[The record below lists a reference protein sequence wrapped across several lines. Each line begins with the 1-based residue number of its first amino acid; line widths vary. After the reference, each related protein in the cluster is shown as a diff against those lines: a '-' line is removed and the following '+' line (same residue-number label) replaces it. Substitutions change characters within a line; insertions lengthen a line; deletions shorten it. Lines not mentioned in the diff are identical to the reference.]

1 MLATSFGDI
10 LWLIIISFFFIT
22 YLMMLFSVIGDIFR
36 NHEMSGIMKAVW
48 LILLFAIPL
57 ITLLSYVIV
66 NGADMA
72 KRSMKEQQD
81 AKAAFDDYVRQAA
94 GTGGAASE
102 LANAKSLLDSG
113 AITADEYAKLKA
125 KIIG

>member
-57 ITLLSYVIV
+57 ITLLIYVIV
-66 NGADMA
+66 NGAGMA

-113 AITADEYAKLKA
+113 AITADEYATLKA
-125 KIIG
+125 KILG

>member
-36 NHEMSGIMKAVW
+36 NHEMGGVAKAIW
-48 LILLFAIPL
+48 LVLLFILPL
-57 ITLLSYVIV
+57 LTLLVYVII
-66 NGADMA
+66 NGAGMA
-72 KRSMKEQQD
+72 KRSVKEQQD
-81 AKAAFDDYVRQAA
+81 AKAAFDEYVRQAA

>member
-1 MLATSFGDI
+1 
-10 LWLIIISFFFIT
+10 
-22 YLMMLFSVIGDIFR
+22 
-36 NHEMSGIMKAVW
+36 
-48 LILLFAIPL
+48 
-57 ITLLSYVIV
+57 
-66 NGADMA
+66 MA

-113 AITADEYAKLKA
+113 AISADEYAKLKA

>member
-36 NHEMSGIMKAVW
+36 NHEMGGVAKAIW
-48 LILLFAIPL
+48 LVLLFALPL
-57 ITLLSYVIV
+57 LTLLVYVIM
-66 NGADMA
+66 NGAGMA

>member
-36 NHEMSGIMKAVW
+36 NHEMGGVAKAIW
-48 LILLFAIPL
+48 LVLLFALPL
-57 ITLLSYVIV
+57 LTLLVYVIM
-66 NGADMA
+66 NGAGMA

-113 AITADEYAKLKA
+113 AITADEYATLKA
-125 KIIG
+125 KILG

>member
-48 LILLFAIPL
+48 LVLLFALPL
-57 ITLLSYVIV
+57 LTLLIYVIV
-66 NGADMA
+66 NGAGMA

-94 GTGGAASE
+94 GTSGAASE

-113 AITADEYAKLKA
+113 AITADEYATLKA
-125 KIIG
+125 KILG

>member
-36 NHEMSGIMKAVW
+36 NHEMSGIMKAIW
-48 LILLFAIPL
+48 LVLLFALPL
-57 ITLLSYVIV
+57 LTLLIYVIV
-66 NGADMA
+66 NGAGMA

-81 AKAAFDDYVRQAA
+81 SKAAFDDYVRQAA

-113 AITADEYAKLKA
+113 AITDDEYAKLKA

>member
-36 NHEMSGIMKAVW
+36 NHEMSGGMKAVW
-48 LILLFAIPL
+48 LILLFVIPL
-57 ITLLSYVIV
+57 ITLLIYVIV
-66 NGADMA
+66 NGAGMA

-113 AITADEYAKLKA
+113 AITADEYAKLKG

>member
-48 LILLFAIPL
+48 LVLLFALPL
-57 ITLLSYVIV
+57 LTLLIYVIV
-66 NGADMA
+66 NGAGMA

-113 AITADEYAKLKA
+113 AITADEYATLKA
-125 KIIG
+125 KILG

>member
-1 MLATSFGDI
+1 
-10 LWLIIISFFFIT
+10 
-22 YLMMLFSVIGDIFR
+22 
-36 NHEMSGIMKAVW
+36 
-48 LILLFAIPL
+48 
-57 ITLLSYVIV
+57 
-66 NGADMA
+66 
-72 KRSMKEQQD
+72 MKEQQD

-113 AITADEYAKLKA
+113 AISADEYAKLKA

>member
-48 LILLFAIPL
+48 LVLLFVLPL
-57 ITLLSYVIV
+57 LTLLIYVIV
-66 NGADMA
+66 NGAGMA

-94 GTGGAASE
+94 GTSGAASE

-113 AITADEYAKLKA
+113 AITADEYATLKA
-125 KIIG
+125 KILG

>member
-10 LWLIIISFFFIT
+10 LWLIIICFFFIT

-57 ITLLSYVIV
+57 ITLLIYVIV
-66 NGADMA
+66 NGAGMA

-113 AITADEYAKLKA
+113 AISADEYAKLKA

>member
-36 NHEMSGIMKAVW
+36 NHEMGGVAKAIW
-48 LILLFAIPL
+48 LVLLFALPL
-57 ITLLSYVIV
+57 LTLLVYVIM
-66 NGADMA
+66 NGAGMA

-81 AKAAFDDYVRQAA
+81 AKAAFDEYVRQAA

-113 AITADEYAKLKA
+113 AITADEYAALKA
-125 KIIG
+125 KILG

>member
-36 NHEMSGIMKAVW
+36 NHEMSGIMKAIW
-48 LILLFAIPL
+48 LVLLFALPL
-57 ITLLSYVIV
+57 LTLLIYVIV
-66 NGADMA
+66 NGAGMA

-81 AKAAFDDYVRQAA
+81 SKAAFDDYVRQAA

-113 AITADEYAKLKA
+113 AITADEYATLKA
-125 KIIG
+125 KILG

>member
-36 NHEMSGIMKAVW
+36 NHEMSGVMKAVW
-48 LILLFAIPL
+48 LVLLFALPL
-57 ITLLSYVIV
+57 LTLLIYVIV
-66 NGADMA
+66 NGAGMA